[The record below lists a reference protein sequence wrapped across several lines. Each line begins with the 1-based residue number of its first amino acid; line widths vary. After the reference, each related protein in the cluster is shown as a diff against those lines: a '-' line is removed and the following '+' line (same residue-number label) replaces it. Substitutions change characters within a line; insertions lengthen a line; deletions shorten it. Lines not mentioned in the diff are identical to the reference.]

1 MALVGAI
8 LSRSLRVLQDA
19 GSGSFGLTINLAP
32 RTLAPTPAP
41 IVEETGSSMLT
52 SHVSIILLCLG
63 ILTGLCCGGIIGLC
77 FFACRKRKKK
87 PDQAIEMQKQG
98 GYKYTDHAPP
108 MDSTI
113 TTYSSVT
120 TEPEFIT
127 SIEMQK
133 QGGYKYTDHAPPMMM
148 DSTITT
154 SSGMTEPEFITSPA
168 DYFTTTGMSTTYS
181 SGMTEPVF
189 VTSPGDYFTTGH
201 HNPYI

>member
-1 MALVGAI
+1 
-8 LSRSLRVLQDA
+8 
-19 GSGSFGLTINLAP
+19 
-32 RTLAPTPAP
+32 
-41 IVEETGSSMLT
+41 
-52 SHVSIILLCLG
+52 
-63 ILTGLCCGGIIGLC
+63 
-77 FFACRKRKKK
+77 
-87 PDQAIEMQKQG
+87 
-98 GYKYTDHAPP
+98 